1 MAIWLVQGFVLR
13 QHPQPLFTYC
23 VIGFGEAFNFPS
35 VSVGWVA
42 DVQSTQS

>member
-13 QHPQPLFTYC
+13 QQPHPLFTYC
-23 VIGFGEAFNFPS
+23 VMGFGDAFTLPS
-35 VSVGWVA
+35 VSVGCVA